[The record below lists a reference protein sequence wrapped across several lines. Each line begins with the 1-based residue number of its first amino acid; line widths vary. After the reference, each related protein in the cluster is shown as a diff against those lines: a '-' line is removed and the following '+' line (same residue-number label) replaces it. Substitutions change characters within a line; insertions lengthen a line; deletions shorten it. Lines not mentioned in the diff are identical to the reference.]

1 MTLTLDP
8 SGDLWE
14 IRQLVERYA
23 GAVDRRDPAAAAD
36 LFAPDAE
43 FDMWLDPTTSDPTA
57 RRRGHEEILASIKL
71 LDRFV
76 ATQHVIAS
84 SVIDVAGDTASGLTQ
99 CTAHHIEATG
109 EGSIDR
115 VLYLTYVEQLVRVE
129 GRWRFARREL
139 RVRWTSVLPVE
150 SA

>member
-1 MTLTLDP
+1 MTVTLDP
-8 SGDLWE
+8 SGDLGE

-23 GAVDRRDPAAAAD
+23 GAVDGGDHETAAE
-36 LFAPDAE
+36 LFTEDGE
-43 FDMWLDPTTSDPTA
+43 FDMWLDPTSPDPTS
-57 RRRGHEEILASIKL
+57 RRRGRDEIVAALGL
-71 LDRFV
+71 LSRFV

-84 SVIDVAGDTASGLTQ
+84 SVVDVDGDRAVGATQ
-99 CTAHHIEATG
+99 CTAHHIERDGDTLT
-109 EGSIDR
+109 DR
-115 VLYLTYVEQLVRVE
+115 VLHIAYAEQLARVD